1 MNRDVTIVRPTDA
14 GDLVQTES
22 GLVVPASAV
31 EPAEPPPLKRRVM
44 PAETAKRLRRFIK
57 NMAAEKI
64 APLLACTE
72 CGARITAHAVNR
84 IVEEIPVGGEIVL
97 RCTCS
102 LRVIR

>member
-1 MNRDVTIVRPTDA
+1 MKDVTIVRPTDA
-14 GDLVQTES
+14 GDLVETES

-31 EPAEPPPLKRRVM
+31 EPPPLKRKVM
-44 PAETAKRLRRFIK
+44 PADTAKHLRRFIK
-57 NMAAEKI
+57 NMQAEHI

-97 RCTCS
+97 RCSCS